1 MVFGVKCIESY
12 LEQMVTQKDR
22 AKEREQVLERVKELE
37 KRSESTPYFPIMNLT
52 PTCGEIWGIF

>member
-12 LEQMVTQKDR
+12 LDQMVTQKDR

-37 KRSESTPYFPIMNLT
+37 KRSESTPYFPNKNPTLT
-52 PTCGEIWGIF
+52 YGEIWGIF

>member
-37 KRSESTPYFPIMNLT
+37 KRSESTHTFLS
-52 PTCGEIWGIF
+52 

>member
-37 KRSESTPYFPIMNLT
+37 KRSEPTPYFPIMNPTLT
-52 PTCGEIWGIF
+52 YGEIWGVF